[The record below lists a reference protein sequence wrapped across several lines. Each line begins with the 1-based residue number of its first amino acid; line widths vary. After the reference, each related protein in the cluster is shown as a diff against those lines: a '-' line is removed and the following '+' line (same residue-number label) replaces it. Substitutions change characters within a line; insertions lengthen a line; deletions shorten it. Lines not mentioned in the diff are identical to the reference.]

1 MKDERIINLLSMAQ
15 RAGKVASGEFA
26 VEKALA
32 AKKIELL
39 LVAGDAADS
48 TADPRTADARPQ
60 REHDRERASD
70 HGEREQDAV
79 CRMSVE
85 DAAPVVCERRDDNGE
100 AGDDPQAGR
109 RLRGL

>member
-48 TADPRTADARPQ
+48 TKKTWAEAAERHGFKVYYVLSRETLGHCLGKEFRSTAALLDRGFSKALEQ
-60 REHDRERASD
+60 RI
-70 HGEREQDAV
+70 V
-79 CRMSVE
+79 NE
-85 DAAPVVCERRDDNGE
+85 D
-100 AGDDPQAGR
+100 
-109 RLRGL
+109 